1 MKKYTYTVNVRVPE
15 NLADSMKK
23 ICNQFTINESDY
35 VRKSLRNSI
44 EKDLSYVGKDDRVVF
59 I

>member
-1 MKKYTYTVNVRVPE
+1 MKKYTYTLNVRVPE
-15 NLADSMKK
+15 TVADSMKK

-35 VRKSLRNSI
+35 VRKSLVNSI
-44 EKDLSYVGKDDRVVF
+44 EKDLSYVDKNEKVVF

>member
-1 MKKYTYTVNVRVPE
+1 MKKYTYTLNVRVPE
-15 NLADSMKK
+15 TVADSMKK